1 MEETRIIIFGLWVAL
16 MLIYLLGDVLRIFA
30 GEFTAGEIEGKKV
43 HKLVYL
49 GISMLML
56 IPILMAVS
64 TLILP
69 VQAARISS
77 IALAA
82 VFFIF
87 NLLAIPTYPSAYDRF
102 LLVVSLVFNVMT
114 IYYAWNWVA

>member
-1 MEETRIIIFGLWVAL
+1 

-30 GEFTAGEIEGKKV
+30 GEFTAGEISGKKV
-43 HKLVYL
+43 HKLAYL

-69 VQAARISS
+69 VQAARVSS
-77 IALAA
+77 IGLSG
-82 VFFIF
+82 FFFLF
-87 NLLAIPTYPSAYDRF
+87 NLVGIPTYPSAYDRF